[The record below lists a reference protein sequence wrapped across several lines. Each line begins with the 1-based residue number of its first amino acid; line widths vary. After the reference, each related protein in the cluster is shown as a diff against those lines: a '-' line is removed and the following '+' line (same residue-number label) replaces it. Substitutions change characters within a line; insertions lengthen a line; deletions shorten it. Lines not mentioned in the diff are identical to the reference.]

1 MPPVI
6 HIIDAIPL
14 STRDRESILHS
25 LQQIF
30 GVSVVLSN
38 KQIDLQKAFDN
49 GRNQY
54 NSTALLSQLLRLGI
68 GNTDKIIALV
78 GVDLFI
84 PILTYVFG
92 EAQLS
97 GPAAIVSCHRLA
109 NRFYGMEDDVILH
122 RERLEKEIVHEIGHT
137 FGLKHCR
144 QFECV
149 MRSSTYVEEIDLKH
163 SHFCVECRTLFQQ
176 FVDDSYNSQG

>member
-14 STRDRESILHS
+14 STRDSESILHS
-25 LQQIF
+25 LRQIF

-38 KQIDLQKAFDN
+38 KQIDIQKAFDN
-49 GRNQY
+49 GRNQH
-54 NSTALLSQLLRLGI
+54 NSTALLSQLLRHEI
-68 GNTDKIIALV
+68 GKNDKIIALV

-97 GPAAIVSCHRLA
+97 GPAAIVSSHRLA

-122 RERLEKEIVHEIGHT
+122 RERLEKEIIHEIGHT

-163 SHFCVECRTLFQQ
+163 SHFCDECRTLFQQ
-176 FVDDSYNSQG
+176 FVNDSGNSQD